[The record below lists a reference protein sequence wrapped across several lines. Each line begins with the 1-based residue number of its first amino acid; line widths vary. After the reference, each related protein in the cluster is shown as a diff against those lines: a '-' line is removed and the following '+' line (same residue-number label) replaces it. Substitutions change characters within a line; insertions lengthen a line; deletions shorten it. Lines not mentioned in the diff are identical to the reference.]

1 MKTPKIL
8 LCFCLSLCL
17 SIVLFGCTAEVK
29 KEAPRA
35 VPVTLRRIDP
45 KAVSDSI
52 TLLGAM
58 DSRNSVDLF
67 PRIDGYVEKIEI
79 SPGMVVKQG
88 QLLLEI
94 DSVKQDA
101 AVAAKRSSVDLAMA
115 DYAKEKGK
123 LGSLVADKD
132 SRQSMVDFNGLEY
145 QRYYWLE
152 KRGVVPLATVDQE
165 ERDLRVS
172 KARLASLDA
181 EIVAQ
186 KDVIERAKK
195 RIDEAKAE
203 LRAEQA
209 ELAYH
214 TMKAPFSGVMG
225 DVPVKVGD
233 YVNPQ
238 TKLTKISKTKPLE
251 VTVEVPQDQA
261 KSIRVG
267 TALEILDN
275 DGTPL
280 GRSSVFYVAP
290 TVNLQTQSVMVKAEY
305 PNLKDE
311 LRPDESVQVKLIL
324 NTAAALSVPTEAIS
338 FVAGKAFI
346 FVSHKGADGQLVAR
360 QQPIE
365 ISDIQNNQATVKSG
379 LNAGDEIVVSGIQ
392 LLSDNTPIVP
402 AAGGQ

>member
-1 MKTPKIL
+1 MIGLRML
-8 LCFCLSLCL
+8 LCFCLSLPL
-17 SIVLFGCTAEVK
+17 LLVLCGCTAEPK
-29 KEAPRA
+29 KEAPRS
-35 VPVTLRRIDP
+35 VPVTLKRLEP
-45 KAVSDSI
+45 GAVADSI
-52 TLLGAM
+52 TLVGAM

-67 PRIDGYVEKIEI
+67 PRIDGYIEKIAV
-79 SPGMVVKQG
+79 SPGTLVEAG

-94 DSVKQDA
+94 DSVKEEA

-123 LGSLVADKD
+123 LGSLIADRD

-172 KARLASLDA
+172 KSRLASLDA
-181 EIVAQ
+181 EIAAQ

-209 ELAYH
+209 ELSYH

-238 TKLTKISKTKPLE
+238 SKLTKISKTKPLE
-251 VTVEVPQDQA
+251 LRLEVPQDQA

-275 DGTPL
+275 NGSPV

-290 TVNLQTQSVMVKAEY
+290 TVNLQNQSVMVKAEFA
-305 PNLKDE
+305 NIHDE
-311 LRPDESVQVKLIL
+311 LRPDETVQVKVIL
-324 NTAAALSVPTEAIS
+324 SSAPAITVPTEAIS

-346 FVSHKGADGQLVAR
+346 FVAKKTADGQMVAR

-379 LNAGDEIVVSGIQ
+379 LQAGDEIVVSGIQ
-392 LLSDNTPIVP
+392 LLADNTPIVP
-402 AAGGQ
+402 SGGGP

>member
-1 MKTPKIL
+1 MIRL
-8 LCFCLSLCL
+8 SMFVGVWLSLSVVMLL
-17 SIVLFGCTAEVK
+17 SGCTAEPK

-35 VPVTLRRIDP
+35 VPVTLKRLEP
-45 KAVSDSI
+45 SAVSNAI
-52 TLLGAM
+52 TLVGAM

-67 PRIDGYVEKIEI
+67 PRIDGYIEKIQI
-79 SPGMVVKQG
+79 SPGMIVKAG

-94 DSVKQDA
+94 DSVKEEA

-123 LGSLVADKD
+123 LGSLIADRD
-132 SRQSMVDFNGLEY
+132 SRQSMVDYNGLEY
-145 QRYYWLE
+145 QRFYWLE
-152 KRGVVPLATVDQE
+152 KRGVVPLASVDQE
-165 ERDLRVS
+165 ERDLKVS
-172 KARLASLDA
+172 KSRLASLDA
-181 EIVAQ
+181 EIAAQ

-209 ELAYH
+209 ELSYH

-251 VTVEVPQDQA
+251 VKVEVPQDQA

-275 DGTPL
+275 NGAPI
-280 GRSSVFYVAP
+280 GHSSVVYVAP
-290 TVNLQTQSVMVKAEY
+290 TVNLENQSVLVKAEY
-305 PNLKDE
+305 ANANDE
-311 LRPDESVQVKLIL
+311 LRPDESVQVKVIL
-324 NTAAALSVPTEAIS
+324 KTGAALSVPTEAIS

-346 FVSHKGADGQLVAR
+346 FVAKKTADGQMVAR

-365 ISDIQNNQATVKSG
+365 IMDIQNNQATVKSG
-379 LNAGDEIVVSGIQ
+379 LQAGDEIVVSGIQ
-392 LLSDNTPIVP
+392 LLADNTPIVP
-402 AAGGQ
+402 SGGGP